1 MSDWK
6 SFFASR
12 TVWAN
17 LVGLAAL
24 VASSLGIDVAPA
36 DQEGATD
43 ALLQVVAGLRSSPRP
58 RSASWR
64 RGASRC
70 EPRRS
75 GWPPFMASSAAGDR
89 LAS

>member
-24 VASSLGIDVAPA
+24 VASSFGIDVALA

-43 ALLQVVAGLRSSPRP
+43 ALLQVVAGLS
-58 RSASWR
+58 
-64 RGASRC
+64 
-70 EPRRS
+70 
-75 GWPPFMASSAAGDR
+75 F
-89 LAS
+89 LASTVFRVMAKRRLSL